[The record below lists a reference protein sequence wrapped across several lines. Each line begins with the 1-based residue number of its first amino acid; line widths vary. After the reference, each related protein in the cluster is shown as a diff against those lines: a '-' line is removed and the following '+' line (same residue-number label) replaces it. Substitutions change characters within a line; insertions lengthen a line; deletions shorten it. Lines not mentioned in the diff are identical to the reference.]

1 MDVLSIVRLLIRH
14 WRVTAPALV
23 LTLIGG
29 VGVFKLSSPSYEAT
43 GSVTLLS
50 PPAAPTD
57 AAGQPISSPEVG
69 QNPYARSGDLAVMAD
84 ILARVLNGESKRA
97 DFAKQGVTGYTVVA
111 NRFQRGPVIDVTG
124 QGPTAEEAIKSA
136 DTVLAQIDAV
146 LADLQEAVDA
156 DPGYLITSAPLES
169 PTMASAM
176 YGSTMRAAI
185 AVLALG
191 MLGTLGLAVLAEV
204 GVRRRKV
211 QSAEA
216 DAEVGVRRRKVQSAE
231 ADAEVVVRR
240 RTMQPAATDTGLLD
254 HDAGSHTAGR
264 APNQRAEAPGRET
277 PRSAGVIEDV
287 EAAMRDVARR
297 SAPSPSKLRSSWP
310 HATKQPPSVAPTDN
324 GPRRQATDRNA

>member
-1 MDVLSIVRLLIRH
+1 MDVLSILRLLIRH
-14 WRVTAPALV
+14 WRLTAPALV

-29 VGVFKLSSPSYEAT
+29 VGVFKLSSPSYQAT

-57 AAGQPISSPEVG
+57 AAGQPIPSPEVG

-84 ILARVLNGESKRA
+84 ILARVLNGESRRA
-97 DFAKQGVTGYTVVA
+97 EFAKEGVTGYTVVA
-111 NRFQRGPVIDVTG
+111 NAFQRGPVIDVTG
-124 QGPTAEEAIKSA
+124 QGPTAEEAIRSA

-156 DPGYLITSAPLES
+156 DPDYLITSAPLES

-185 AVLALG
+185 AVLAVG

-204 GVRRRKV
+204 
-211 QSAEA
+211 
-216 DAEVGVRRRKVQSAE
+216 
-231 ADAEVVVRR
+231 VVRR
-240 RTMQPAATDTGLLD
+240 RTMRPAAADAEVLVRRRTTKPAATDTEPLD
-254 HDAGSHTAGR
+254 HDAGSRTTGG

-277 PRSAGVIEDV
+277 PPSAGVIKDL
-287 EAAMRDVARR
+287 EAAMPDAAWR

-310 HATKQPPSVAPTDN
+310 HATKKPPSAAPTDN
-324 GPRRQATDRNA
+324 GHRRQATDRNA